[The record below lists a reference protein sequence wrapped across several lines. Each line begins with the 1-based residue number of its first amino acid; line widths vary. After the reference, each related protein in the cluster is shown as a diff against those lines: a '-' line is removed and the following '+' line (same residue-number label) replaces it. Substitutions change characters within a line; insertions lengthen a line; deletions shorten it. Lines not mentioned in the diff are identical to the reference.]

1 MTEEEARSL
10 GCVTFSGEDVVTSMA
25 ESIFAA
31 HKMVAGMSRCFDP
44 LSTAPQKTVDAVIG
58 KIASVVNA
66 CFGIFFGADPSDRY
80 AGDLFLQV
88 TAFCEMLAQDHI
100 FPDGNKR
107 TALVVSLA
115 IMSMKGVIVELPDP
129 KDPSRNEV
137 YRWIQNVVSGDAST
151 SEMADALRTMASFGS
166 YGYTVEVRG
175 KEVDGEAL
183 KTD

>member
-1 MTEEEARSL
+1 MTEEEAQSL
-10 GCVTFSGEDVVTSMA
+10 GCVTFSSEDVVTAMA
-25 ESIFAA
+25 ETIFAA

-44 LSTAPQKTVDAVIG
+44 LSNAPQQTVDAAIG

-66 CFGIFFGADPSDRY
+66 CFGIFFGADPGDRY

-88 TAFCEMLAQDHI
+88 TTFCEMLARDHI

-151 SEMADALRTMASFGS
+151 SEMAIALRAMASFGS
-166 YGYTVEVRG
+166 YEYAVEVRG
-175 KEVDGEAL
+175 KDVDGEAP
-183 KTD
+183 KND